1 MAKHSATSSPKS
13 SHPKSSTPKHP
24 AHSQEGSAKQAT
36 SKAVE
41 QMIRVDHAGE
51 YGAVRLYEG
60 QLAVLGKSTHA
71 DALKEM
77 LEHEQE
83 HLATFRKLLKQRNLK
98 PTVFQPLWHVAGFA
112 LGAATAA
119 LGTRTAMACTVAVED
134 EIDEHYESQE
144 KELGSDEKELKGKIT
159 QFRAEEQEH
168 RDEALRREAEK
179 APLYPLL
186 YGSIRGGTRLAIWLS
201 TRW

>member
-1 MAKHSATSSPKS
+1 MTKTPSPNPSPKS
-13 SHPKSSTPKHP
+13 SSDSSPNSPSVDQMT
-24 AHSQEGSAKQAT
+24 HS
-36 SKAVE
+36 VD

-60 QLAVLGKSTHA
+60 QLAVLGQSTHA

-83 HLATFRKLLKQRNLK
+83 HLATFRKMLKERKLK
-98 PTVFQPLWHVAGFA
+98 PTVFQPLWHMAGFA

-144 KELGSDEKELKGKIT
+144 QQLGDDEKELKQKIT

-179 APLYPLL
+179 APLYPIL
-186 YGSIRGGTRLAIWLS
+186 YGGIRGGTRLAIWLS

>member
-1 MAKHSATSSPKS
+1 MEAKRTIPRAT
-13 SHPKSSTPKHP
+13 
-24 AHSQEGSAKQAT
+24 
-36 SKAVE
+36 VE

-60 QLAVLGKSTHA
+60 QLALLSNSTHGP
-71 DALKEM
+71 ALKEM

-83 HLATFRKLLKQRNLK
+83 HLAAFSEMMKERGVR
-98 PTVFQPLWHVAGFA
+98 PTAFQPLWHVAGFA

-119 LGTRTAMACTVAVED
+119 LGHRSAMACTVAVED
-134 EIDEHYESQE
+134 EIDEHYAGQE
-144 KELGSDEKELKGKIT
+144 KQLADDKKEKKLKTKISK
-159 QFRAEEQEH
+159 FRADEMEH

-186 YGSIRGGTRLAIWLS
+186 YGGIRRATKLAIWLS